1 MIPYLCGGTFLT
13 QLLRVTKRTTTP
25 TDHKNGQKESLPE
38 REVFRRLLSIYRLGK
53 FSVGAGDS
61 IKTYASQFKSCQDSL
76 TVFTGF
82 ADNDYRTEFDRDVR
96 SGKSTAL
103 YKMSEF
109 VKECIDV
116 KKNGEQLVRCLLGTI
131 KGDKTIKATDG
142 FFILLNG
149 CTMSKQ
155 DILNTDKFYIEPF
168 LLGVWHYII
177 MNRAEKNELGSDTY
191 KSWYPSRANYRGT
204 VGSDITMDIDVKSA
218 IIEKPVTSEETSE
231 FHSEQNSADAI
242 KSAQFIDDATV
253 VNITGEK
260 VVYAKNIEVLNL

>member
-13 QLLRVTKRTTTP
+13 QVLRVTERTSTP
-25 TDHKNGQKESLPE
+25 TDHMNGQKESLPE

-53 FSVGAGDS
+53 FPTDAGGS

-76 TVFTGF
+76 AVFTGF
-82 ADNDYRTEFDRDVR
+82 TDSDYRTEFDRDVR
-96 SGKSTAL
+96 SEKSTAL

-116 KKNGEQLVRCLLGTI
+116 KKNGEQLVRCLLGVI
-131 KGDKTIKATDG
+131 KDDKTIKETDE

-149 CTMSKQ
+149 GSLSKHN
-155 DILNTDKFYIEPF
+155 IRETENFYIEPF

-177 MNRAEKNELGSDTY
+177 MKRAEKNELGNDTY
-191 KSWYPSRANYRGT
+191 KSWYPSRAHYRGT

-218 IIEKPVTSEETSE
+218 NVEDPMTSETTSE
-231 FHSEQNSADAI
+231 LHSEQNPADAI